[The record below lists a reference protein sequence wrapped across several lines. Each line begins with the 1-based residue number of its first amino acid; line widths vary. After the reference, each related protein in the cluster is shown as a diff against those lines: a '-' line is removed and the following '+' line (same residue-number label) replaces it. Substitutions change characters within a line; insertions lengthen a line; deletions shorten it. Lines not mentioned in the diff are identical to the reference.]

1 MTWQPD
7 DAELDGLS
15 TDGLCGLVIYHWKEC
30 SIYAKW
36 AGKRLPTEAEWDFAA
51 RGGLV
56 DKEFPGVMMK
66 VLHENMPTTKAQE
79 ERISGRIVHQ

>member
-56 DKEFPGVMMK
+56 DKEFPWGDDESIAREYANHQGTGGK
-66 VLHENMPTTKAQE
+66 DKWEN
-79 ERISGRIVHQ
+79 RY